1 MTRTCLGFAI
11 TTFLTCGA
19 IAAATDAA
27 FPVASTT
34 TTSSFESFFAKASRR
49 GRRMST
55 RPSRLSLPSSQATA
69 SAKARWISRP
79 MIRMF
84 APPSLFVQGG
94 SWRATRHLLIR
105 AHGASGKVA
114 RGGHVTSSGSQPT
127 VYRRPARTFV
137 LPAPRVQD
145 GLTISPSPSREQA
158 DSKAPT
164 DHIPDNGQVDV
175 ALLHALDINAVDFLV
190 TQDQGIHTRARRTSA
205 ALGNRILSVSDA
217 VAWLRAAFE
226 SLQVRLPLVE
236 ELQAHSVPLS
246 DDIFD
251 SLREGYPGFNEWWR
265 TKCVADHRLCWVVS
279 IDGEIA
285 GLVVRKEEKH
295 AQAGTHHPGPK
306 ILKVCTFKVKPKF
319 RGEKLGELLLKQ
331 ILWLLRRMRSI
342 WFI

>member
-19 IAAATDAA
+19 ITAATEAA
-27 FPVASTT
+27 LPVASTM
-34 TTSSFESFFAKASRR
+34 TTSSIESFFAKASRR
-49 GRRMST
+49 GCRMST

-114 RGGHVTSSGSQPT
+114 RGGHVTSSGSQPI

-145 GLTISPSPSREQA
+145 GLTISPSPFRKQA

-164 DHIPDNGQVDV
+164 DHIPDNGQVERMNRTIKDATV
-175 ALLHALDINAVDFLV
+175 KRYFYETHDQLRAPLQNFLDAYNF
-190 TQDQGIHTRARRTSA
+190 ARRLKTLKGLPPYEFICKAWTSEPHRFKISPLQQIPGLNTYRRHA
-205 ALGNRILSVSDA
+205 RGDGAGNRPGDAEPHDSYSD
-217 VAWLRAAFE
+217 
-226 SLQVRLPLVE
+226 
-236 ELQAHSVPLS
+236 
-246 DDIFD
+246 
-251 SLREGYPGFNEWWR
+251 
-265 TKCVADHRLCWVVS
+265 
-279 IDGEIA
+279 
-285 GLVVRKEEKH
+285 
-295 AQAGTHHPGPK
+295 
-306 ILKVCTFKVKPKF
+306 
-319 RGEKLGELLLKQ
+319 
-331 ILWLLRRMRSI
+331 
-342 WFI
+342 

>member
-19 IAAATDAA
+19 ITAATDAA

-79 MIRMF
+79 MIRMV

-105 AHGASGKVA
+105 AHGASGKGA

-127 VYRRPARTFV
+127 VYRPPARTFV

-164 DHIPDNGQVDV
+164 DHIPDNGIVERFHKTVLDEFYRV
-175 ALLHALDINAVDFLV
+175 AFRKKIYGSIAELQSDLDYWVRSYNEERAHQGRWCFGKTPMQTFLDATPLAKEKMIAAGKHPKGGPDTSPDADRQIKWHLLH
-190 TQDQGIHTRARRTSA
+190 
-205 ALGNRILSVSDA
+205 LGAIDRDA
-217 VAWLRAAFE
+217 
-226 SLQVRLPLVE
+226 PNP
-236 ELQAHSVPLS
+236 H
-246 DDIFD
+246 
-251 SLREGYPGFNEWWR
+251 
-265 TKCVADHRLCWVVS
+265 
-279 IDGEIA
+279 
-285 GLVVRKEEKH
+285 
-295 AQAGTHHPGPK
+295 
-306 ILKVCTFKVKPKF
+306 
-319 RGEKLGELLLKQ
+319 
-331 ILWLLRRMRSI
+331 
-342 WFI
+342 

>member
-11 TTFLTCGA
+11 TTCLTCGA
-19 IAAATDAA
+19 ITAATEAA
-27 FPVASTT
+27 LPVASTT

-79 MIRMF
+79 MIRMV

-164 DHIPDNGQVDV
+164 DHIPDNGQAERMNRTIKDATVKIFHYDDLHSLKAHV
-175 ALLHALDINAVDFLV
+175 LAFVTAYNFAKHLKALK
-190 TQDQGIHTRARRTSA
+190 
-205 ALGNRILSVSDA
+205 
-217 VAWLRAAFE
+217 
-226 SLQVRLPLVE
+226 
-236 ELQAHSVPLS
+236 
-246 DDIFD
+246 
-251 SLREGYPGFNEWWR
+251 WR
-265 TKCVADHRLCWVVS
+265 TPYQVICEAWTKVPAIFKINPRHL
-279 IDGEIA
+279 I
-285 GLVVRKEEKH
+285 
-295 AQAGTHHPGPK
+295 PGPH
-306 ILKVCTFKVKPKF
+306 T
-319 RGEKLGELLLKQ
+319 
-331 ILWLLRRMRSI
+331 
-342 WFI
+342 